1 MNVQK
6 NISYLIKIVWII
18 TFLLIIFLDRE
29 NKAMVYSTIILLFSI
44 SLLTTI
50 RAINARN
57 EWREMIEEGE
67 VEIKDKISF
76 DD

>member
-6 NISYLIKIVWII
+6 IISYLIKSIWAI
-18 TFLLIIFLDRE
+18 TFILILFIDRE
-29 NKAMVYSTIILLFSI
+29 NKLMVLITIVLLLI
-44 SLLTTI
+44 ITTI
-50 RAINARN
+50 TILRSINSRN

-76 DD
+76 D